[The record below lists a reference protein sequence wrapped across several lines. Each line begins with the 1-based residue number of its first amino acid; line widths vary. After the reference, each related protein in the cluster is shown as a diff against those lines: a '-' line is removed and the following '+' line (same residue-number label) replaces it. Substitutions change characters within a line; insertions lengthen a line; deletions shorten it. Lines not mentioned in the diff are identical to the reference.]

1 MDAMAVSVSRS
12 GNYRLGSASGQV
24 LFPDREISFCGEI
37 GLAVR
42 SHILALW
49 RDYGAVRKKLRHNRA
64 TRLPNRANTAMSS
77 VTDLLNTI
85 RASGNGVSLAE
96 LLTRYPGIPRRT
108 AQRQIAALID
118 SGHVV
123 ALGEG
128 RARRYFA
135 AGAESGP
142 APRLA
147 SVDSFP
153 PFIPLSADSQDILAY
168 IDQPPEAR
176 KPVGYQRDFL
186 DAYRPNETWYLSE
199 SLRRQLYRMGKT
211 TDVEAPA
218 GTYSRAILNRLL
230 IDLSWASS
238 HLEGNTYSRLDT
250 RELIEHGKAAR
261 GKAAIET
268 QMILNHK
275 TAIEMLVENI
285 DSAEFNRYTLMNLH
299 SALAENLLPNP
310 ADEGRI
316 RQHAVD
322 IGKSVYRPLSTPQQ
336 IEEALDALLLKA
348 SLIRDPFE
356 QSFFMMVH
364 LPYLQPFADINK
376 RSSRLAAN
384 LPLFRANLCPLTFL
398 DVPEQAY
405 SRATLGVYEMTRVE
419 LLRDLYVWAYERS
432 TQEYLAIKQD
442 LAEPD
447 PLRLAWRDFI
457 KQTLREVVTHPE
469 LDPLSCIQ
477 RAVAERVP
485 AEARPD
491 VQALIV
497 EELRRLHEG
506 VLARY
511 GLRLSEYAAW
521 KARQGRAAPSS
532 SMGHGIH

>member
-1 MDAMAVSVSRS
+1 M
-12 GNYRLGSASGQV
+12 
-24 LFPDREISFCGEI
+24 
-37 GLAVR
+37 
-42 SHILALW
+42 
-49 RDYGAVRKKLRHNRA
+49 
-64 TRLPNRANTAMSS
+64 T
-77 VTDLLNTI
+77 
-85 RASGNGVSLAE
+85 LAE
-96 LLTRYPGIPRRT
+96 LLTQHPDIARRT
-108 AQRQIAALID
+108 AQRLIAKLIEN
-118 SGHVV
+118 GQVI
-123 ALGEG
+123 AQGEG
-128 RARRYFA
+128 RARRYVG
-135 AGAESGP
+135 AGAHTG
-142 APRLA
+142 ADTLAAKADGFPR
-147 SVDSFP
+147 
-153 PFIPLSADSQDILAY
+153 FIPLSADSKDILSY
-168 IDQPPEAR
+168 IDQPPGAR

-199 SLRRQLYRMGKT
+199 SLRRQLHKMGRT
-211 TDVEAPA
+211 TDLDEPA

-250 RELIEHGKAAR
+250 RELIEHGKAAG

-275 TAIEMLVENI
+275 TAIELLVENI

-299 SALAENLLPNP
+299 SSLAENLLPNP
-310 ADEGRI
+310 SDEGRI

-322 IGKSVYRPLSTPQQ
+322 IGKSVYRPLTTPQQ
-336 IEEALDALLLKA
+336 IEAALDVLLYKVRQ
-348 SLIRDPFE
+348 IRDPFE

-376 RSSRLAAN
+376 RTSRLAAN

-432 TQEYLAIKQD
+432 TQEYLTIKQD

-457 KQTLREVVTHPE
+457 KQTLREVITHPE
-469 LDPLSCIQ
+469 LDPLASIQ
-477 RAVAERVP
+477 RSVAERIP
-485 AEARPD
+485 QQDQSE
-491 VQALIV
+491 VQTLIV

-511 GLRLSEYAAW
+511 GLRPSEYAAW
-521 KARQGRAAPSS
+521 KVLH
-532 SMGHGIH
+532 GH

>member
-1 MDAMAVSVSRS
+1 
-12 GNYRLGSASGQV
+12 
-24 LFPDREISFCGEI
+24 
-37 GLAVR
+37 
-42 SHILALW
+42 
-49 RDYGAVRKKLRHNRA
+49 
-64 TRLPNRANTAMSS
+64 MSS
-77 VTDLLNTI
+77 TIDLLNSI
-85 RASGNGVSLAE
+85 QASGNGLTLAE
-96 LLTRYPGIPRRT
+96 LLTQHPDIARRT
-108 AQRQIAALID
+108 AQRLIAKLIERGQI
-118 SGHVV
+118 S

-128 RARRYFA
+128 RARRYFGAGTSA
-135 AGAESGP
+135 AMADTWS
-142 APRLA
+142 A
-147 SVDSFP
+147 SADGFP
-153 PFIPLSADSQDILAY
+153 GHIPLSADSQDILTY
-168 IDQPPEAR
+168 INLPLQAR

-186 DAYRPNETWYLSE
+186 DAYRPNQTGYLSE
-199 SLRRQLYRMGKT
+199 SLRRQLHRMGRT
-211 TDVEAPA
+211 ADLDAPA
-218 GTYSRAILNRLL
+218 GTYSRAILSRLL

-250 RELIEHGKAAR
+250 RELIEHGKAGR

-285 DSAEFNRYTLMNLH
+285 DSAGFNRYTLMNLH

-336 IEEALDALLLKA
+336 IEDALDALLGKA
-348 SLIRDPFE
+348 NQIRDPFE

-376 RSSRLAAN
+376 RTSRLAAN

-432 TQEYLAIKQD
+432 TQEYLAIKQY

-457 KQTLREVVTHPE
+457 KETLREVVRHPE
-469 LDPLSCIQ
+469 VDPLSHIQ
-477 RAVAERVP
+477 QAVTAHVP
-485 AEARPD
+485 APAQAN
-491 VQALIV
+491 VQALLI

-511 GLRLSEYAAW
+511 GLRPAEYATW
-521 KARQGRAAPSS
+521 KAV
-532 SMGHGIH
+532 H

>member
-1 MDAMAVSVSRS
+1 
-12 GNYRLGSASGQV
+12 
-24 LFPDREISFCGEI
+24 
-37 GLAVR
+37 
-42 SHILALW
+42 
-49 RDYGAVRKKLRHNRA
+49 
-64 TRLPNRANTAMSS
+64 MSS
-77 VTDLLNTI
+77 NTDVLNSI
-85 RASGNGVSLAE
+85 RASENGLTLAE
-96 LLTRYPGIPRRT
+96 LLTRHPGIARRT
-108 AQRQIAALID
+108 AQRLIAKLIE
-118 SGHVV
+118 SGQVV
-123 ALGEG
+123 ARGEG
-128 RARRYFA
+128 RARRYFGAGVGANA
-135 AGAESGP
+135 ATGA
-142 APRLA
+142 LA
-147 SVDSFP
+147 TRADGFP
-153 PFIPLSADSQDILAY
+153 PFIPLSADSRDILAY
-168 IDQPPEAR
+168 IDRPPEAR
-176 KPVGYQRDFL
+176 RPVGYQRDFL
-186 DAYRPNETWYLSE
+186 DTYRPNETWYLSE
-199 SLRRQLYRMGKT
+199 LLRRQLHKMGRT
-211 TDVEAPA
+211 TDVDEPA

-275 TAIEMLVENI
+275 AAIELLVENI

-299 SALAENLLPNP
+299 STLAENLLPNP

-316 RQHAVD
+316 RLHAVD
-322 IGKSVYRPLSTPQQ
+322 IGKSVYRPLATPQQ
-336 IEEALDALLLKA
+336 IEDELDALLGKA
-348 SLIRDPFE
+348 NLIGDPFE

-376 RSSRLAAN
+376 RTSRLAAN

-457 KQTLREVVTHPE
+457 KQTLREVIVNPE
-469 LDPLSCIQ
+469 RDPLSSIQ
-477 RAVAERVP
+477 RSVAERIP
-485 AEARPD
+485 EDEQQD
-491 VQALIV
+491 VQVLII

-511 GLRLSEYAAW
+511 GLRLSEYATW
-521 KARQGRAAPSS
+521 KALH
-532 SMGHGIH
+532 GH

>member
-1 MDAMAVSVSRS
+1 
-12 GNYRLGSASGQV
+12 
-24 LFPDREISFCGEI
+24 
-37 GLAVR
+37 
-42 SHILALW
+42 
-49 RDYGAVRKKLRHNRA
+49 
-64 TRLPNRANTAMSS
+64 MSS
-77 VTDLLNTI
+77 STTDLLDSI
-85 RASGNGVSLAE
+85 RASENGLTLAE
-96 LLTRYPGIPRRT
+96 LLSTHPGIARRT
-108 AQRQIAALID
+108 AQRLIAKLIE
-118 SGHVV
+118 SGQVTAV
-123 ALGEG
+123 GAG
-128 RARRYFA
+128 RARRYMSV
-135 AGAESGP
+135 GAQSGRG
-142 APRLA
+142 APVTLE
-147 SVDSFP
+147 DGFPSF
-153 PFIPLSADSQDILAY
+153 IALSADSQDVLAY
-168 IDQPPEAR
+168 IDQPTEAR
-176 KPVGYQRDFL
+176 KPIGYQRDFL
-186 DAYRPNETWYLSE
+186 DDYRPNETWYLPV
-199 SLRRQLYRMGKT
+199 SLRRQLHKMGRT
-211 TDVEAPA
+211 TDAHEPA
-218 GTYSRAILNRLL
+218 GSYSRAILNRLL

-250 RELIEHGKAAR
+250 RELIENGKAAQ

-275 TAIEMLVENI
+275 TAIELLVENI
-285 DSAEFNRYTLMNLH
+285 DSAEFNRYTLMNVH

-336 IEEALDALLLKA
+336 IEDALDALLGKA
-348 SLIRDPFE
+348 NQIEDPFE

-376 RSSRLAAN
+376 RTSRLAAN

-457 KQTLREVVTHPE
+457 KQTIRDVILHPE
-469 LDPLSCIQ
+469 LEPLTCIR
-477 RAVAERVP
+477 RAVAETVP
-485 AEARPD
+485 VGEQAS

-497 EELRRLHEG
+497 EELRRMHEG

-511 GLRLSEYAAW
+511 GLRPSEYLDW
-521 KARQGRAAPSS
+521 KAVH
-532 SMGHGIH
+532 GH